1 MEPITAAFAD
11 HVARFDLQAPA
22 IPLLSNV
29 TGDWLSDEDV
39 RDPKYWA
46 RQLREPV
53 RFDDCARRLLSG
65 RHALLEVGPGAT
77 LTTLVRQHPGADARS
92 TASLPGPKDRQ
103 TERVAMAAALA
114 RLWLAGVEVD
124 WERWDRAEPGERR
137 RRVPLPTYPFQRER
151 HWVDP
156 GGTAEPEPATADPI
170 RPELSV
176 LETIRRIWVE
186 LLGIPDVGPDQDFFA
201 LGGHSLL
208 GTKVVVRIRE
218 ALQVDLPGG
227 ALFETPTINGL
238 VATVEKLLAERAE
251 SDRMSDLLAEIRSMS
266 PTQVRAQLAD
276 THLADT
282 HGEDQS

>member
-1 MEPITAAFAD
+1 
-11 HVARFDLQAPA
+11 
-22 IPLLSNV
+22 
-29 TGDWLSDEDV
+29 
-39 RDPKYWA
+39 
-46 RQLREPV
+46 
-53 RFDDCARRLLSG
+53 
-65 RHALLEVGPGAT
+65 
-77 LTTLVRQHPGADARS
+77 
-92 TASLPGPKDRQ
+92 
-103 TERVAMAAALA
+103 MAAALG

-124 WERWDRAEPGERR
+124 WERWDGAEPGERR

-156 GGTAEPEPATADPI
+156 GGTAEPEPATAEPI

-238 VATVEKLLAERAE
+238 VATVKELLAERAE

-276 THLADT
+276 THRADT
-282 HGEDQS
+282 PGEDQP